1 MSAYLFDFDGTLVD
15 SMPAFESAVIR
26 SLNEVNVDYPENV
39 IEIIN
44 PMDTAAKTAYF
55 TSLGVPA
62 EFPQILGRFLY
73 EEYAL
78 KIPAKE
84 GVIETLQELKRR
96 GHSLSILTA
105 GPHLTLDPSLK
116 RLGIWEL
123 FDNVWSC
130 DDIGADK
137 SHPET
142 FLKTAEMLGQ
152 PVEEV
157 LFCDDS
163 PVALYS
169 AKTAGMRV
177 CGVYDP
183 SAAFFEK
190 EMREFCDLYI
200 HSFKELL

>member
-105 GPHLTLDPSLK
+105 GPISPLTPVSS
-116 RLGIWEL
+116 GWA
-123 FDNVWSC
+123 S
-130 DDIGADK
+130 G
-137 SHPET
+137 S
-142 FLKTAEMLGQ
+142 FLTTSGPAMISA
-152 PVEEV
+152 PT
-157 LFCDDS
+157 S
-163 PVALYS
+163 PIR
-169 AKTAGMRV
+169 K
-177 CGVYDP
+177 P
-183 SAAFFEK
+183 F
-190 EMREFCDLYI
+190 
-200 HSFKELL
+200 

>member
-1 MSAYLFDFDGTLVD
+1 MTAYLFDFDGTLVD

-142 FLKTAEMLGQ
+142 FHKVAALLGRPIDQ
-152 PVEEV
+152 VI
-157 LFCDDS
+157 FCDDS
-163 PVALYS
+163 PRAMRS
-169 AKTAGMRV
+169 AKAAGMTV
-177 CGVYDP
+177 CGVYDE
-183 SAAFFEK
+183 SAAEYEA
-190 EMREFCDLYI
+190 EMRKLCDRYI
-200 HSFKELL
+200 HSFTELL